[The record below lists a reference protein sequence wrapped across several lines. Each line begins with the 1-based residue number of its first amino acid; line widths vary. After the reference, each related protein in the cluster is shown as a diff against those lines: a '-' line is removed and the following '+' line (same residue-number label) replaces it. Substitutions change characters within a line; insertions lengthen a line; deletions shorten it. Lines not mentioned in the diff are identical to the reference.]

1 MNKYIANIIEKLT
14 LITFRV
20 LSVFFAA
27 EKLEKW
33 KPIHLCWWYYKHDMP
48 IPKYFIGKIFTPSV
62 STQAVTSVSYTT
74 ATANG
79 NITSTG
85 NENASRRGFCY
96 MVGTAGD
103 PTTTDS
109 VAYVD
114 GSFGTGAYTQALSG
128 LAPGTGYR
136 VRAYAINSAGTGY
149 GATVQMTT
157 ATNNPPTVV
166 LNSPANGS
174 SGTVTTPTLNFTGT
188 DAQSEAIEYNLQI
201 DTLNTFNSQ
210 SGSPLYS
217 VFSIT
222 EPGFTAGHPFAS
234 GSAINYTTQPL
245 TTGTYYWRVAGTDP
259 TGSNTYGAWSSTRS
273 IIIAEPPFVIS
284 GTSNQTSG
292 TVAVAVN
299 STLQGSTGTIAG
311 DGTWSISG
319 VTKPNAGD
327 TITVFVSN
335 ATTAN
340 VSTAVATYFGI
351 GAVSAMVLNKHVLSI
366 GSNQNVSMTLSD
378 LAKYDYDQNNTK
390 ILHSANG
397 SPATLLLDPGNLY
410 SDEKINILAGNT
422 LTIGATETLTTYD
435 MTITGTLISSG
446 ASTYNIKHDWL
457 NSGVF
462 AAGSSTVYLNGTSK
476 QTLSG
481 TMTSASAFYN
491 LDISNNSGSSATD
504 NERTGFVP
512 SVDFN
517 AAATVDGTYS
527 INTGNVRVEYETGA
541 TYRVNIIDWS
551 GAAGQLLCFR
561 NSTTSGSWLLQNTNL
576 QMDVSYINVSRSDA
590 SVSGGLQ
597 IGAFNA
603 TNYDGGNNTN
613 WLFINKRIRQEINL
627 LTGTFYSLAASGVLA
642 GYASLYTNFGGTLT
656 SYFEILAINND
667 STTKTI
673 YLRNQATSGI
683 VGQIDIPAGTSSPK
697 FFRSV
702 PFTYPASTINVYID
716 IPQTT
721 SNSQIAVSA
730 ARVVVLQDMGTALI
744 TATETQIEIGN
755 YESGRS
761 NTASTPLAYPKYWK
775 YTSSNWA
782 PAPSFVA
789 EVTYDTSSSAN
800 NAQTTITLQKDNNGD
815 LVTWSDVI
823 QISAYST
830 SVLPVLSSR
839 VGFTPVTGCNYRIAS
854 FIKNASYS
862 HTIYNAKIIAVQT
875 SLDIS
880 RIEPQYLI
888 QNTYKNV
895 TGLQDYDTMLSPL
908 DWYGAN
914 MTFYHEINTSS
925 STTAS
930 AKLQFDPNSTPVD
943 YTGST
948 ATGLAY
954 VSRSVGLFL
963 THARFV
969 DTNIVTV
976 PIYASRIIAVL
987 NTGVA
992 GTGMKVWTGLTWGY
1006 KPARVWNGS
1015 AWVAKPVKVWD
1026 GSGWVI
1032 KG

>member
-1 MNKYIANIIEKLT
+1 MNKYIANIINKLT
-14 LITFRV
+14 LIVFSV

-33 KPIHLCWWYYKHDMP
+33 KPVHLCWWYYKHDIP
-48 IPKYFIGKIFTPSV
+48 IPKYFIGKISAPSV

-79 NITSTG
+79 NITSVG

-103 PTTTDS
+103 PTTANS
-109 VAYVD
+109 VAYID
-114 GSFGTGAYTQALSG
+114 GSFTTGAYTQALSG
-128 LAPGTGYR
+128 LAPGIGYR

-149 GATVQMTT
+149 GTTVQMTT

-174 SGTVTTPTLNFTGT
+174 SGSVTTPTLNFTGT
-188 DAQSEAIEYNLQI
+188 DAQSEAIEYNVQI
-201 DTLNTFNSQ
+201 DTVNTFNSQ

-217 VFSIT
+217 IFSIT
-222 EPGFTAGHPFAS
+222 DPGFTAGHPFAS

-245 TTGTYYWRVAGTDP
+245 ATGTYYWRVAGTDP
-259 TGSNTYGAWSSTRS
+259 AGSNTYGAWSSTRS
-273 IIIAEPPFVIS
+273 IIITEPPFTIS

-292 TVAVAVN
+292 TVAVAIN
-299 STLQGSTGTIAG
+299 STLQGATGTIAG

-327 TITVFVSN
+327 AITVFVSN
-335 ATTAN
+335 AVTAN

-390 ILHSANG
+390 ILHSSNS

-410 SDEKINILAGNT
+410 TDEKINILAGNT

-435 MTITGTLISSG
+435 ITITGTIISSG

-462 AAGSSTVYLNGTSK
+462 TAGSSTVYLNGTTK

-481 TMTSASAFYN
+481 TMTGASSFCN
-491 LDISNNSGSSATD
+491 LTISNNSGSSATD

-517 AAATVDGTYS
+517 AAITVSDTYL
-527 INTGNVRVEYETGA
+527 INTGNVRVEYEAGA
-541 TYRVNIIDWS
+541 TYEFNTIDWT
-551 GAAGQLLCFR
+551 GAAGQLICFR
-561 NSTTSGSWLLQNTNL
+561 NSTTSGSWLIKNTNL
-576 QMDVSYINVSRSDA
+576 QMDVSYVNVSRSNA
-590 SVSGGLQ
+590 AVSGGLQ

-613 WLFINKRIRQEINL
+613 WLFINKRIRQEINIV
-627 LTGTFYSLAASGVLA
+627 TGTFYSLAASGNLV
-642 GYASLYTNFGGTLT
+642 GYVSLYANLGGTLT
-656 SYFEILAINND
+656 PYFEVIAINND
-667 STTKTI
+667 STAKTI
-673 YLRNQATSGI
+673 YLRNQSGAGI
-683 VGQIDIPAGTSSPK
+683 VGQIDIPAGTTSPT

-721 SNSQIAVSA
+721 SNSQVAISA
-730 ARVVVLQDMGTALI
+730 GRVIILQDMGTGLI

-761 NTASTPLAYPKYWK
+761 NTSSAPLAYPKYWK
-775 YTSSNWA
+775 YTAANWN
-782 PAPSFVA
+782 PAPSFFA
-789 EVTYDTSSSAN
+789 EVTYDTSSTAS

-815 LVTWSDVI
+815 LLTWSDVI
-823 QISAYST
+823 QISAYSS
-830 SVLPVLSSR
+830 SVTAVLSSR
-839 VGFTPVTGCNYRIAS
+839 VGFTPVAGCNYRIAS

-862 HTIYNAKIIAVQT
+862 HSIYNAKIISVQT
-875 SLDIS
+875 GIDIS
-880 RIEPQYLI
+880 RIESQYLI

-914 MTFYHEINTSS
+914 MAFYHEINTSS
-925 STTAS
+925 STAAS
-930 AKLQFDPNSTPVD
+930 AKLQYDPNSTPAD
-943 YTGST
+943 YIGST
-948 ATGLAY
+948 ATGSAY
-954 VSRSVGLFL
+954 VSRSVALAL
-963 THARFV
+963 PHARFI
-969 DTNIVTV
+969 DTNIVTI
-976 PIYASRIIAVL
+976 PIYASRIVAVL

-992 GTGMKVWTGLTWGY
+992 GTGMKVWTGLTWAY
-1006 KPARVWNGS
+1006 KPAKIWNGS
-1015 AWVAKPVKVWD
+1015 AWVIKPVKVWD
-1026 GSGWVI
+1026 GSGWVT